1 MVTCY
6 ASTGRNGATLI
17 VVIARN
23 NFAEPQLEHEAVL
36 SIAGKNFG
44 LRTNS
49 EPLLGLLTCAY
60 PQEGFLGSASDAVFD
75 IRVDDAAEKS
85 ELPTPCFRGTEH
97 LVFATFGS
105 RTFFSFDLLRSYV
118 AGVVPC
124 HRTHDSAFWQRIIIP
139 IMIGVLGPSVG
150 IAPLHCACLVRKSEG
165 IMISGLSGAGKS
177 TLSVALAQCGFNLLS
192 DDWTYVTQLN
202 GGLTAFGLSVPV
214 KLLPDAPQ
222 FFPELDRFTPAP
234 SLNGELA
241 YEVNAVDAFH
251 LSQATTCAPRRFF
264 LLQRSSNP
272 VCLFRSLSSRDV
284 SNWLEQSAERLPKR
298 LSASHNRRSAIIHE
312 VAKLESFV
320 FETGLSPH
328 ASAQAIKDFCESH

>member
-1 MVTCY
+1 MIV
-6 ASTGRNGATLI
+6 RNH
-17 VVIARN
+17 
-23 NFAEPQLEHEAVL
+23 FAEPQLEHEAVL

-49 EPLLGLLTCAY
+49 EVLMAVLTRAY
-60 PQEGFLGSASDAVFD
+60 PREGFLGSAFDVVFD
-75 IRVDDAAEKS
+75 IRVDNAAEKN
-85 ELPTPCFRGTEH
+85 ELPAPCFRGTEH

-105 RTFFSFDLLRSYV
+105 RTFFTFDLLRNYV
-118 AGVVPC
+118 VGVVPS
-124 HRTHDSAFWQRIIIP
+124 HRTHDRAFWQRILIP
-139 IMIGVLGPSVG
+139 IMIGVMGPSVG

-202 GGLTAFGLSVPV
+202 SGLTAFGLSVPV

-222 FFPELDRFTPAP
+222 FFPDLNQFTPAP

-251 LSQATTCAPRRFF
+251 VGQATNCTPRRFF
-264 LLQRSSNP
+264 LLQRSLNP
-272 VCLFRSLSSRDV
+272 ACTFRSLATRDV
-284 SNWLEQSAERLPKR
+284 NNWLEQSAERLPKR
-298 LSASHNRRSAIIHE
+298 LAAAHNRRRAIIHE

-328 ASAQAIKDFCESH
+328 ASAQALKDFCDSH

>member
-1 MVTCY
+1 M
-6 ASTGRNGATLI
+6 
-17 VVIARN
+17 RN
-23 NFAEPQLEHEAVL
+23 NFAEPHFEYEAVL

-49 EPLLGLLTCAY
+49 EPLSALLMRVY
-60 PQEGFLGSASDAVFD
+60 PREDAVAVASDVVFD
-75 IRVDDAAEKS
+75 IRVDDAVEKC
-85 ELPTPCFRGTEH
+85 ELPVPCFRGTEH

-105 RTFFSFDLLRSYV
+105 RTFFTFDLLRNYI
-118 AGVVPC
+118 AGVVPR
-124 HRTHDSAFWQRIIIP
+124 HRTHDRAFWQRMIIP

-202 GGLTAFGLSVPV
+202 SGLTAFGLSVPV

-222 FFPELDRFTPAP
+222 FFPDLNQFTPAA

-251 LSQATTCAPRRFF
+251 VGQATNCRPRRFF
-264 LLQRSSNP
+264 LLERSSNP
-272 VCLFRSLSSRDV
+272 VCLFRPLSSRDV
-284 SNWLEQSAERLPKR
+284 NNWLEQSAEHLPRRL
-298 LSASHNRRSAIIHE
+298 AAAHNRRSAIIHE

-328 ASAQAIKDFCESH
+328 ASARALKDFCESH